1 MSPLLAIVVIGAFSY
16 GFVRSLTTEAMM
28 SFEDLEPR
36 PQAGEALKALGRED
50 LDLFA
55 VDELHERIAAL
66 EAEIA
71 RSKAAIDGKSSKRS
85 AADALFNFR

>member
-1 MSPLLAIVVIGAFSY
+1 MAPPLAIVVIGAFSY

-28 SFEDLEPR
+28 TLEDLEPR
-36 PQAGEALKALGRED
+36 PQRGEALTALGRED
-50 LDLFA
+50 LDLYA

-71 RSKAAIDGKSSKRS
+71 RAKAAIEGKSSKRS

>member
-1 MSPLLAIVVIGAFSY
+1 
-16 GFVRSLTTEAMM
+16 M

-36 PQAGEALKALGRED
+36 PQRGEALSALGRED
-50 LDLFA
+50 LDLYA
-55 VDELHERIAAL
+55 VEELQERIAAL

-71 RSKAAIDGKSSKRS
+71 RSRAAIEGKSSQRS